1 MRTRQAV
8 VRLIAASVAV
18 GLLTYVAV
26 GVATAAGGPNLS
38 LGKATSASSTNGGF
52 GTGNLN
58 DGNQNSYWESTNNAF
73 PQWAQVDLGTAT
85 SIDQVI
91 LKLPSGWGTRTQT
104 LSIQGSL
111 DNVSFATIVSSAGR
125 VFTQGSGVVTINFT
139 ATSTRC
145 SP

>member
-1 MRTRQAV
+1 MRRKQAA

-52 GTGNLN
+52 VTGNLN

-73 PQWAQVDLGTAT
+73 PQWAQVDLGAST
-85 SIDQVI
+85 SIDQVV
-91 LKLPSGWGTRTQT
+91 LKLPSAWGTRTQT
-104 LSIQGSL
+104 LSIQGS
-111 DNVSFATIVSSAGR
+111 STTSA
-125 VFTQGSGVVTINFT
+125 
-139 ATSTRC
+139 
-145 SP
+145 SPRS